1 MGARCFGGRFC
12 FIARWQIVQ
21 NGIGVS
27 GGTQPQI
34 YINFCLYSP
43 ASRSFPR
50 KLGRGDE
57 EGSLSTR
64 RQAWVLFWE
73 TGSFLDTNLK
83 VCTEVSSPDSVYII
97 KLKKIWPQLPQRT
110 TLEDGASVGALA
122 LNVPSGNHCQVLDH
136 SGLTGGCANCPV
148 SWMRKGRLR

>member
-34 YINFCLYSP
+34 YVNFCLYSP

-57 EGSLSTR
+57 EGGLSSR
-64 RQAWVLFWE
+64 RQAWALFWILP
-73 TGSFLDTNLK
+73 GHK
-83 VCTEVSSPDSVYII
+83 
-97 KLKKIWPQLPQRT
+97 PQ
-110 TLEDGASVGALA
+110 
-122 LNVPSGNHCQVLDH
+122 
-136 SGLTGGCANCPV
+136 GLYRGLIP
-148 SWMRKGRLR
+148 RLRLYYKIEKNMTPITTMYNSRGWRQRWGLSLKCTLRKSLPGPGPLRPNQWVCLLSYFVDEER

>member
-1 MGARCFGGRFC
+1 MDARCFGGCFC

-34 YINFCLYSP
+34 YVNFCLYSP

-57 EGSLSTR
+57 EGGLSTR
-64 RQAWVLFWE
+64 RQAWALFWILPGHKPQGLYRGLIPRLHLYYKIE
-73 TGSFLDTNLK
+73 
-83 VCTEVSSPDSVYII
+83 
-97 KLKKIWPQLPQRT
+97 KIWPQLPQCT
-110 TLEDGASVGALA
+110 TPEDGAGVGALA

-136 SGLTGGCANCPV
+136 SGLTSGCAYCPV